1 MALPPDKRPRAK
13 TAEQRSS
20 QAWRAWRIADGR
32 FEVFSPVGASG
43 VGGRWNSPGV
53 GVIYASLSY
62 AGAMLECLAH
72 AGIGRMP
79 RTHVAIEVAI
89 AASVSVERHDESSL
103 PVGWDHADLHAA
115 RAFGDAWVRELR
127 TAVLLFPS
135 VVARREMNV
144 LMNPQHAD
152 FKKIVPSSPESVV
165 WDERLF
171 RGR

>member
-1 MALPPDKRPRAK
+1 MALPSDKRPRAK
-13 TAEQRSS
+13 TAEQGASR
-20 QAWRAWRIADGR
+20 AWRAWRIADGR

-72 AGIGRMP
+72 AGIGRVP

-115 RAFGDAWVRELR
+115 REFGDAWVRELR
-127 TAVLLFPS
+127 TAVLLIPS

-152 FKKIVPSSPESVV
+152 FKKIIPSSPEPVV